1 MNIED
6 IKREI
11 KQLKVTK
18 FGISIPELKKF
29 AKKIAKNN
37 YKYFLDNNDLEIY
50 ELRLLHAFVLGYT
63 KDDIDVLLKYFDD
76 FVKYVDDWAV
86 NDSLCQSFK
95 IARKHQDNV
104 WNYLMKYQNTTK
116 EFESRVVSVMLLSH
130 YLNDEYIER
139 VFKVLD
145 RLNADDYYSQM
156 GIAWAVAT
164 IMGKYPDMCLEYLS
178 SENCS
183 LNKSTYNKSIQKIRE
198 SLKVSI
204 EIKEIVK
211 KMKK

>member
-1 MNIED
+1 M
-6 IKREI
+6 
-11 KQLKVTK
+11 
-18 FGISIPELKKF
+18 
-29 AKKIAKNN
+29 
-37 YKYFLDNNDLEIY
+37 
-50 ELRLLHAFVLGYT
+50 
-63 KDDIDVLLKYFDD
+63 
-76 FVKYVDDWAV
+76 YVEDWAV

-95 IARKHQDNV
+95 IARKYQDNV

-116 EFESRVVSVMLLSH
+116 EFESRIVSVMLLSH
-130 YLNDEYIER
+130 YLNDEYIDR

-164 IMGKYPDMCLEYLS
+164 IMGKYPKMCLKYLS

-198 SLKVSI
+198 SLKVS
-204 EIKEIVK
+204 EDIKEIVK
-211 KMKK
+211 NMKK

>member
-11 KQLKVTK
+11 KQIKVTK

-29 AKKIAKNN
+29 AKKIAKDN
-37 YKYFLDNNDLEIY
+37 YKYFLDNNDFEIY
-50 ELRLLHAFVLGYT
+50 ELRLLHAFVLGYA
-63 KDDIDVLLKYFDD
+63 KDDIGVLLKYFDD
-76 FVKYVDDWAV
+76 FVVYVEDWAV

-95 IARKHQDNV
+95 IARKYQDNV

-116 EFESRVVSVMLLSH
+116 EFESRIVSVMLLSH

-164 IMGKYPDMCLEYLS
+164 IMGKYPKMCLKYLS

-183 LNKSTYNKSIQKIRE
+183 LNKSTYNKSLQKIRE
-198 SLKVSI
+198 SLKVS
-204 EIKEIVK
+204 EDIKEIVK
-211 KMKK
+211 NMKK